1 MCRVDRRTIEG
12 RAPPGTSYPPYRDAF
27 TPTRYSIKM
36 EDEIARVLEA
46 SMSPDEATRVN
57 AEQQLTQGGTMPGFG
72 LALVRC
78 ALNQLCAP
86 GTRQL
91 AAVVLKKYVKEHW
104 QEGEGRFFPPQTN
117 DDEKEAI
124 RTLLPNGLADPLPKI
139 RTACG
144 MAIATVATW
153 DWPQQWPQLTTQLVG
168 AIRERRSEDSV
179 VGALRCLAM
188 ILGDMDEAQV
198 PEILP
203 ALLPEL
209 AAIVAADSA
218 VYTLALK
225 RRALAV
231 LHACLLTLGVM
242 SGAKQRAVRDLMTPL
257 LQPWLDLFTSALAT
271 PPAPSDPG
279 QCGLQLETLR
289 CLTQVVQYFSKSAGE
304 ALLTPLAS
312 AARLFHSIAPVY
324 HASMIGTDADDYEPP
339 RDDEGETLSLDSVV
353 SQLLELIMCIVEH
366 PRLRSL
372 LANGA
377 EDTIH
382 RAIGYMCMTAA
393 QEEAWE
399 VRSS

>member
-1 MCRVDRRTIEG
+1 MD
-12 RAPPGTSYPPYRDAF
+12 
-27 TPTRYSIKM
+27 
-36 EDEIARVLEA
+36 
-46 SMSPDEATRVN
+46 
-57 AEQQLTQGGTMPGFG
+57 
-72 LALVRC
+72 
-78 ALNQLCAP
+78 
-86 GTRQL
+86 
-91 AAVVLKKYVKEHW
+91 
-104 QEGEGRFFPPQTN
+104 
-117 DDEKEAI
+117 
-124 RTLLPNGLADPLPKI
+124 
-139 RTACG
+139 
-144 MAIATVATW
+144 IATVDTW

-257 LQPWLDLFTSALAT
+257 LQPWLDLFTSALAA

-372 LANGA
+372 LVDGT

-399 VRSS
+399 VRYILLLVIWQMY